1 MSWALLDLQVC
12 HGTIPSRMSCV
23 EKNFELQTRKWEEY
37 KDTRYYDGDRT
48 LVVEFWLH
56 RVAHDLSG
64 LTFQEWVPST
74 GTDDT
79 SAPVAMLVNS
89 SELRTSTSWK

>member
-1 MSWALLDLQVC
+1 MSWALL
-12 HGTIPSRMSCV
+12 
-23 EKNFELQTRKWEEY
+23 EY

-56 RVAHDLSG
+56 RVAHDLLG

-79 SAPVAMLVNS
+79 SSPVAMLVNS
-89 SELRTSTSWK
+89 SELRVADLYREKKIEKSI